1 MIGIDLVEH
10 KDIYDKSEA
19 FIKRVLSEM
28 EFAIYQKITNK
39 KRQVE
44 YIASR
49 FASKE
54 ALLKAYKKI
63 SNYCRKQQIKKS
75 YKREK
80 KKFAKA
86 ASAGFGL
93 FMVLKNDDINDGEK
107 KKWKTKGSVNSQ
119 PAQFF

>member
-54 ALLKAYKKI
+54 ALLKAYKKFPQHIDLKDI
-63 SNYCRKQQIKKS
+63 SILNDPQTNAPYISCSKLNDKLEISITHTDNYSMAVVI
-75 YKREK
+75 
-80 KKFAKA
+80 
-86 ASAGFGL
+86 L
-93 FMVLKNDDINDGEK
+93 H
-107 KKWKTKGSVNSQ
+107 
-119 PAQFF
+119 P